1 MRPSRQLLNA
11 FVECLLECEDLAT
24 CPERTAE
31 EEKEYKEL
39 LDELGSLLI
48 RILAVSDE
56 KE

>member
-1 MRPSRQLLNA
+1 MKPSRQILNA

-39 LDELGSLLI
+39 LDELGSLFV
-48 RILAVSDE
+48 RITAVQDE
-56 KE
+56 EK

>member
-24 CPERTAE
+24 CPERTE
-31 EEKEYKEL
+31 EEDREYKEL

-48 RILAVSDE
+48 RIMAVSDE
-56 KE
+56 EK